1 MGRHSDSTNT
11 SLQTPFFHSGFLWFP
26 KEASRRKKRKNF
38 QRELTSNHSALNSL
52 EGIWR
57 CSKYLPSLRCQQV
70 ISCTILFYGL
80 TCFLKFLWFFSHG
93 ISPYSTEELSLRYRM
108 KGLRFRGNCFIP
120 QLGLLLITRN
130 KQSHWVQ
137 EKQVLRSRFR
147 LQVRDYKMCS
157 GCVFV
162 ELLGR
167 DPETFLLLANVKEQV
182 LRFSSLFPSANFLSP
197 RSPRAH

>member
-1 MGRHSDSTNT
+1 MVLIDHISCALSRGRHSDSTNT

-57 CSKYLPSLRCQQV
+57 CSKYLPSHRCQQV
-70 ISCTILFYGL
+70 ISCTILFYDL

-93 ISPYSTEELSLRYRM
+93 ISPYSTEELGLRYRM

-130 KQSHWVQ
+130 KQSHCVQ

-147 LQVRDYKMCS
+147 LQVRVVMVRCAQGVS
-157 GCVFV
+157 
-162 ELLGR
+162 LL
-167 DPETFLLLANVKEQV
+167 
-182 LRFSSLFPSANFLSP
+182 NFLEETLRHFFYWP
-197 RSPRAH
+197 M